1 MKKSIL
7 LFVIMILCF
16 WNTQSQNTSD
26 EILDT
31 FFSLYG
37 EGKTDE
43 AVDYIFETNEYLISA
58 QQQIESI
65 KEKLKTITSVI
76 GQYYGYEKIIQKE
89 AGESYKYVRCMV
101 KHDRQPLFFTFILYK
116 PDQKWQ
122 LQTVR
127 FDDKLDDNEM
137 NYLNNVMQ

>member
-1 MKKSIL
+1 MKKAIL
-7 LFVIMILCF
+7 LCSLLVLFF
-16 WNTQSQNTSD
+16 WNAQSQSTSD
-26 EILDT
+26 EILDS
-31 FFSLYG
+31 FFTLYG

-43 AVDYIFETNEYLISA
+43 AVDYIFETNQYLISA
-58 QQQIESI
+58 QQQIASI

-116 PDQKWQ
+116 PDQRWQ

-127 FDDKLDDNEM
+127 FDDKLDDSEM
-137 NYLNNVMQ
+137 NDLKNVLQ